1 MKGLDI
7 KIATRENAEM
17 IKNLI
22 NEMYGIEY
30 EKRSNV
36 EFGDVIS
43 NKEQIFV
50 FATLNDELVGF
61 AGASTNSEEYLSV
74 TNETQVVIEYVYVK
88 ENNRGFVVAYEL
100 MKSLIQELINSNINS
115 ALMQVQT
122 FNKQRYL
129 HYALSDKNIIKSTY
143 TENYG
148 KKYYDEILLI
158 KDLKSVLKT
167 SIKEFLVKV
176 YRFSIEDKNNTEPYN
191 ATNN

>member
-1 MKGLDI
+1 MKNLNI

-17 IKNLI
+17 IKNFI

-30 EKRSNV
+30 EKRSNA

-50 FATLNDELVGF
+50 FAVLDDEVVGF
-61 AGASTNSEEYLSV
+61 AGASTRSEEYLSITKDV
-74 TNETQVVIEYVYVK
+74 QTVIEYVYVK

-100 MKSLIQELINSNINS
+100 MKSLIQELINCNIDS

-167 SIKEFLVKV
+167 SIKEFLIKV
-176 YRFSIEDKNNTEPYN
+176 HKFSVEDKIENLND
-191 ATNN
+191 